1 MSLAKASRSM
11 NSAIDEMRL
20 ASAFAMPRV
29 FISYARPDRER
40 VEALTTRLKSQGY
53 IVWWDDEIVPGEFF
67 DERISEA
74 IDAAHAVVVLWSK
87 HSYKSRWVRW
97 EATQGL
103 RSGKLIP
110 VLANGLDLR
119 DIRPPFNDLDT
130 LDATD
135 EAGLLGA
142 LNRIKSRER

>member
-11 NSAIDEMRL
+11 NTAIDEMRL
-20 ASAFAMPRV
+20 ASNFTTPRV

-40 VEALTTRLKSQGY
+40 VEALTARLKSQGY
-53 IVWWDDEIVPGEFF
+53 QVWWDDEIVPGEFF
-67 DERISEA
+67 DERISDA
-74 IDAAHAVVVLWSK
+74 IDEAHAVVVLWSK
-87 HSYKSRWVRW
+87 NSYKSRWVRW

-103 RSGKLIP
+103 KSGKLVP
-110 VLANGLDLR
+110 VVTDDLDLR

-130 LDATD
+130 LVSND

-142 LNRIKSRER
+142 LRRIKPRER